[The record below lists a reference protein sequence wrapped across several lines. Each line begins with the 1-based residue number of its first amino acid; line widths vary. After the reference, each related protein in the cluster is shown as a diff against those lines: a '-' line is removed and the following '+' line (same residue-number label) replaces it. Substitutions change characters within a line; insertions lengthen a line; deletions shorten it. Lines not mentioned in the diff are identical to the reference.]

1 MAGSKKWFV
10 YTDDAGTDYAIN
22 LDESNTEAVN
32 STGLTYPTTGGPTD
46 SLPRNIK
53 PREIF
58 YSNAT
63 RTRTIRCV
71 ALTQTIYAGAIAG
84 GVATITDPIAGTG
97 NLALSRANGE
107 RRRVPTPLD
116 TGLDDGDQP

>member
-1 MAGSKKWFV
+1 MAGSRKWFV
-10 YTDDAGTDYAIN
+10 YTDDAGTDYALN

-32 STGLTYPTTGGPTD
+32 ASGLGFPAGGPPD
-46 SLPRNIK
+46 ALPRNIK

-71 ALTQTIYAGAIAG
+71 ALTQTIYNGAIAG
-84 GVATITDPIAGTG
+84 GVATIVDPIAGTG